1 MNKTKKLYYE
11 WGHGSVVYGKL
22 LQSNAIKLQQFSPA
36 VRKDLPCVS
45 KRRASE
51 WNLSKSVANKQTEE
65 AVLANADL
73 CDAVTA
79 SAVHCGVFLATHHL
93 PLIKHWWV
101 EQVINT
107 TFAVHRCITH
117 THAQRHISGQLGKQ
131 EPRYSRLDATSGTGP
146 FWRPFEL
153 CSLLKGCVS
162 THFWQCKQLNPSA
175 YKWLSYSCH
184 DISISHPNRSTKTAD
199 CV

>member
-117 THAQRHISGQLGKQ
+117 TRAHRGIF
-131 EPRYSRLDATSGTGP
+131 LDSWESKNPDTPVWMQQVELDP
-146 FWRPFEL
+146 FGGL
-153 CSLLKGCVS
+153 SSSAAYLKAV
-162 THFWQCKQLNPSA
+162 
-175 YKWLSYSCH
+175 
-184 DISISHPNRSTKTAD
+184 
-199 CV
+199 